1 MCAYFNRVCIF
12 RWVRWGHTIRI
23 NFHSWFIKQE
33 GYLFFMFRPIREVVI
48 QGGGGQSIQRII
60 IMTIHNLK
68 KNVNILNYHSIIMQR
83 PRIIWNFPFYRDFS
97 WLYYKLYVG
106 WLRYLFSIWENLDYY
121 RKLGIYALIMEHKPV
136 KSNISLMSIEMKS
149 KQINQ
154 GNPSFVFLCLRFQWI
169 IWCCLLC
176 IKKFWPLK
184 IMVIIKTEKGREIAR
199 LFNILQVLI

>member
-68 KNVNILNYHSIIMQR
+68 KNVNILNYHSIIMKR
-83 PRIIWNFPFYRDFS
+83 PRIIWNFPFYRVFS
-97 WLYYKLYVG
+97 WIYYKLYVG

-154 GNPSFVFLCLRFQWI
+154 GNPSFVFFVFTLSVNHLMF
-169 IWCCLLC
+169 LV
-176 IKKFWPLK
+176 
-184 IMVIIKTEKGREIAR
+184 MH
-199 LFNILQVLI
+199 